1 MSLSLLLLIEFVF
14 LCFIFIIYREVIKNK
29 NLDLAKNFIFV
40 IILISL
46 VKITMFIYGINK
58 EKSYCNFLN
67 DLYGCK
73 NN

>member
-14 LCFIFIIYREVIKNK
+14 LCFMFIIYREVIKNK

-46 VKITMFIYGINK
+46 VKITMFIYGIHK